1 MTRRVAVLVAAVC
14 ALAVLSLSAGNAIA
28 AGKRISVTGEVIDT
42 WCYLT
47 EIMVPEGTAH
57 HQCAIWCAAG
67 GIPVGILDD
76 AGKVYM
82 VMKYGDED
90 TNVRPPAIMK
100 VQTHRVSVQG
110 DLFERDG
117 INYLFVD
124 QVVADEGIVKLNHE
138 DFGIQ
143 PGG

>member
-1 MTRRVAVLVAAVC
+1 MKRRVALLFGAFAVF
-14 ALAVLSLSAGNAIA
+14 AVLGLSAGNADA
-28 AGKRISVTGEVIDT
+28 AGKRISITGEVIDT

-76 AGKVYM
+76 SGKVYM

-90 TNVRPPAIMK
+90 TTVRPPAIMK
-100 VQTHRVSVQG
+100 VQTHRVAVKG
-110 DLFERDG
+110 DLYERDG

>member
-1 MTRRVAVLVAAVC
+1 MKRRVTWLFGVLATLAT
-14 ALAVLSLSAGNAIA
+14 LAVLGLAAGSAGA

-47 EIMVPEGTAH
+47 EIMVPEGTAD
-57 HQCAIWCAAG
+57 HQCVIWCAAG

-76 AGKVYM
+76 SGKVYM
-82 VMKYGDED
+82 VMKYGDDD
-90 TNVRPPAIMK
+90 TTVRPPAIMK
-100 VQTHRVSVQG
+100 IQTHRVAVEG
-110 DLFERDG
+110 DLYG
-117 INYLFVD
+117 INYLFVN

>member
-1 MTRRVAVLVAAVC
+1 MKRRVALLFGAFAVF
-14 ALAVLSLSAGNAIA
+14 AMLGLSAGNADA
-28 AGKRISVTGEVIDT
+28 AGKRISITGEVIDT

-76 AGKVYM
+76 SGKVYM

-90 TNVRPPAIMK
+90 TTVRPPAIMN
-100 VQTHRVSVQG
+100 VQTHRVAVKG
-110 DLFERDG
+110 DLYERDG
-117 INYLFVD
+117 INYLFID

-138 DFGIQ
+138 DFGFQ

>member
-1 MTRRVAVLVAAVC
+1 MKRRVALLFGAFAVF
-14 ALAVLSLSAGNAIA
+14 AVLGLSACNADA
-28 AGKRISVTGEVIDT
+28 AGKRISITGEVINT

-76 AGKVYM
+76 SGKVYM

-90 TNVRPPAIMK
+90 TTVRPPAIMK
-100 VQTHRVSVQG
+100 VQTHRVAVKG
-110 DLFERDG
+110 DLYERDG

>member
-1 MTRRVAVLVAAVC
+1 MKRRVALLFGAFAVF
-14 ALAVLSLSAGNAIA
+14 AMLGLSAGNADA
-28 AGKRISVTGEVIDT
+28 AGKRISITGEVIDT

-76 AGKVYM
+76 SGKVYM

-90 TNVRPPAIMK
+90 TTVRPPAIMK
-100 VQTHRVSVQG
+100 VQTHRVAVKG
-110 DLFERDG
+110 DLYERDG
-117 INYLFVD
+117 INYLFID

-138 DFGIQ
+138 DFGFQ